1 MKDKTIRKLK
11 YKTNKSLTKR
21 FKVTKK
27 KKVIFRHLNQ
37 GHANAK
43 DSGDETRKKRK
54 NRQLQGKIKK
64 TIIRLYSK

>member
-37 GHANAK
+37 NHFNAK
-43 DSGDETRKKRK
+43 DTGDDTRKKRK
-54 NRQLQGKIKK
+54 SRQLKGKIKK
-64 TIIRLYSK
+64 TIIKLF